1 MDDLLVVAIVLLAF
15 YVLIKMSGSSKKP
28 DTVGS
33 SKTTSTVGS
42 CSGDKCQ
49 RPKPTQVKPTY
60 VPSEDN
66 LPNTLKARQEM
77 EDVDSLDILT
87 AAHASHTLDNS
98 TIANT
103 VDNIDDSQEDGAA
116 MLEVFTNP
124 KEFQDFRVTLKN
136 IADDPDLTLNYQAKY
151 SKG

>member
-15 YVLIKMSGSSKKP
+15 YLLIKMTGSSKASATP
-28 DTVGS
+28 GA
-33 SKTTSTVGS
+33 GS
-42 CSGDKCQ
+42 CSDGKCQ
-49 RPKPTQVKPTY
+49 RTPPKKAAPTY

-87 AAHASHTLDNS
+87 AAHSSHTLDNS